1 MVEARH
7 KLLKSTWL
15 KVLCA
20 VAVSDAEGK
29 AAAKAVKQLG
39 GMRLC
44 ALGAEEHVTHLVMGS
59 PRRTLKV
66 SPRKI
71 YLTSQSSFAE

>member
-1 MVEARH
+1 MVRAYRV
-7 KLLKSTWL
+7 LRSTWL
-15 KVLCA
+15 KVMCG
-20 VAVSDAEGK
+20 VTVSDVEGK

-44 ALGAEEHVTHLVMGS
+44 ASGAEEHVTHLVMGS

-66 SPRKI
+66 SCLQASRHAI
-71 YLTSQSSFAE
+71 ASQI